1 MRRDLLKSFLEV
13 GVQLT
18 QTLDIERVLTSIVER
33 SMQLTEARYGAAVTL
48 SEDGEIERFLHRGLT
63 EEEVARLPHY
73 PEGKGLLGLVLTDRA
88 NVRVDAISE
97 HSASVGFPDKHV
109 PMKAFL
115 GVPMVLRDDLVG
127 AIYLTKTPDQSPF
140 TEEDEEIVSAMAA
153 MAAVGIVNASLFAAE
168 KERTERTLLLRD
180 IGSRVRRSLDVSK
193 VVSAT
198 VEVLG
203 RAAGVDRCFVRLLG
217 PSDDAS
223 EPLGEIQAEWDAP
236 GVEPLVPDSGTQFPV
251 ESLAVQTRRTQS
263 SDDVTRDERLLDEAL
278 PGSPEDLL
286 AYSTRAVLVSPLA
299 WGEELLG
306 VVTFHSEAPRRW
318 TQSDIALIEAAA
330 REVSI
335 ALHHARLYREAVT
348 RAEELSALDELRSDF
363 ISMVSHELRSPMTVI
378 AGIADLLQNR
388 FERLTDDQ
396 REELTATLGR
406 EARRLAKLVSE
417 VLDLEAIDQGEV
429 ALELSKVDLSL
440 VAREAI
446 TDAGQADRTELI
458 VSPGNTIVVADG
470 DRIKQVLLNLVSN
483 AAKFSK
489 GKITIQ
495 IAPDSDVVTVCVED
509 VGPGIPPE
517 DISRLFERFTRI
529 GTGRRKAGS
538 GLGLYLSKMIVE
550 QHGGEMWVESEAG
563 AGSKFFFRVRR

>member
-18 QTLDIERVLTSIVER
+18 QSLEIERVLTSIVER

-48 SEDGEIERFLHRGLT
+48 SEGGEIDRFLHRGLT

-97 HSASVGFPDKHV
+97 HPASVGFPDKHV
-109 PMKAFL
+109 PMIAFL
-115 GVPMVLRDDLVG
+115 GVPMILRDDLVG
-127 AIYLTKTPDQSPF
+127 ALYLTKPPDQRPF

-153 MAAVGIVNASLFAAE
+153 MAAVGIVNANLFADE
-168 KERTERTLLLRD
+168 KERAERTLLLRD

-193 VVSAT
+193 IVSAT

-203 RAAGVDRCFVRLLG
+203 RAAGVDRCFVRLMAGRDETTEALG
-217 PSDDAS
+217 RT
-223 EPLGEIQAEWDAP
+223 QAEWDAP
-236 GVEPLVPDSGTQFPV
+236 GVEPLAADPGTQFPV

-263 SDDVTRDERLLDEAL
+263 SNDVTIDERLLDEEVA
-278 PGSPEDLL
+278 GSPEDLL
-286 AYSTRAVLVSPLA
+286 ERATRGVLSTPLA

-306 VVTFHSEAPRRW
+306 VVTFHSEHPRRW
-318 TQSDIALIEAAA
+318 KQSDVALIEAAA

-335 ALHHARLYREAVT
+335 AIHHAHLYRAAVN

-363 ISMVSHELRSPMTVI
+363 VSMVSHELRSPMTVI

-388 FERLTDDQ
+388 FQSLTDDQ
-396 REELTATLGR
+396 RNELTATLGR
-406 EARRLAKLVSE
+406 EARRLSKLVSE
-417 VLDLEAIDQGEV
+417 VLDLEAIDQGE
-429 ALELSKVDLSL
+429 LTLQLSKVDLAL

-458 VSPGNTIVVADG
+458 VSPGKTVVVADA

-483 AAKFSK
+483 AAKFSSAQ
-489 GKITIQ
+489 ITIQ
-495 IAPDSDVVTVCVED
+495 IAPDSEVVTVCVED
-509 VGPGIPPE
+509 AGSGIPPE
-517 DISRLFERFTRI
+517 DLPRLFERFTRI
-529 GTGRRKAGS
+529 GTGRRKPGS

-550 QHGGEMWVESEAG
+550 QHGGEMWVESEVG
-563 AGSKFFFRVRR
+563 AGSKFFFLLHR

>member
-48 SEDGEIERFLHRGLT
+48 AEDGEISRFLHRGLT

-73 PEGKGLLGLVLTDRA
+73 PEGKGLLGLVLTDRT

-115 GVPMVLRDDLVG
+115 GVPMILRDDLVG
-127 AIYLTKTPDQSPF
+127 AIYLTKTPDQPSF
-140 TEEDEEIVSAMAA
+140 TEEDEEVVSAMAA
-153 MAAVGIVNASLFAAE
+153 MAAVGVVNASLFAAE
-168 KERTERTLLLRD
+168 KERAERTLLLRD
-180 IGSRVRRSLDVSK
+180 IGSRVRRTLDVSK

-203 RAAGVDRCFVRLLG
+203 RAAGVERCFVRLKG
-217 PSDDAS
+217 PGDHTSA
-223 EPLGEIQAEWDAP
+223 PGKIQAEWDAP
-236 GVEPLVPDSGTQFPV
+236 GVEPLAPDSGRRFPV

-263 SDDVTRDERLLDEAL
+263 SNDVTTDERLLDEAL

-286 AYSTRAVLVSPLA
+286 AHSTRAVLVSPLA

-335 ALHHARLYREAVT
+335 ALHHARLYREAVN

-388 FERLTDDQ
+388 FKSLTDDQ

-417 VLDLEAIDQGEV
+417 VLDLEAIDQGEI
-429 ALELSKVDLSL
+429 ALELSKIDLAL
-440 VAREAI
+440 IAREAV

-483 AAKFSK
+483 AAKFSQ

-529 GTGRRKAGS
+529 GTGRRKPGS

-550 QHGGEMWVESEAG
+550 NHGGEIWVESEVG
-563 AGSKFFFRVRR
+563 AGSKFFFRLHH